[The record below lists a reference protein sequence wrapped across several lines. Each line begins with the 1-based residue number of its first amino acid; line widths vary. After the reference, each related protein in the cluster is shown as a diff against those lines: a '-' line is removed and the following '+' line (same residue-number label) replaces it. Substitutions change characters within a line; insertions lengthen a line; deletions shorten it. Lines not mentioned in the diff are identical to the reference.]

1 MIALRMCVCCRQ
13 MKEKKD
19 LIRVVKTND
28 GFVIDSSMKM
38 DGRGAYVCKNSECLN
53 NCEKKH
59 LLNKSFK
66 CNVANEIYLKLKEY
80 NE

>member
-1 MIALRMCVCCRQ
+1 

-19 LIRVVKTND
+19 LIRVVKTEE
-28 GFVIDSSMKM
+28 GFEIDPSGKK
-38 DGRGAYVCKNSECLN
+38 DGRGAYVCKNIECLN

-66 CNVANEIYLKLKEY
+66 CNISNEIYLKIKEY